1 MKYITYFFLS
11 LTALLHIAF
20 FKLESID
27 FMQPEVLER
36 FKLNETSG
44 ELVRV
49 WAFNQG
55 FYNLFLAIGLL
66 YSQYLIYKKDY
77 ITGKS
82 LANFI
87 LLTIVGAGCV
97 LYFSAP
103 NSRLG
108 AVLQA
113 TPALIGFLSLNI
125 FIKKLNLS

>member
-11 LTALLHIAF
+11 LSALLHIVF
-20 FKLESID
+20 FKIESID
-27 FMQPEVLER
+27 FMKPEVLAR

-44 ELVRV
+44 SFVRV

-55 FYNLFLAIGLL
+55 FYNLFLAIGLFYSL
-66 YSQYLIYKKDY
+66 YLLYKKEHR
-77 ITGKS
+77 TGKT

-103 NSRLG
+103 NSTLG
-108 AVLQA
+108 AALQA
-113 TPALIGFLSLNI
+113 MPALFGFLSLNI
-125 FIKKLNLS
+125 FIKRLNLS